1 METKLHCFSVKPSN
15 MSEEKQNELYVN
27 KECLNGLEIL
37 KEHNLINLCP
47 TNDADADVDAKDIF
61 SSFTSSTDKKTTKYP
76 SVELVSS
83 WSNNSKIQFDSDGCV
98 TSLDF
103 GGKRL
108 HKGLPCDP
116 QVFGDQYFSRLR
128 TLSLAGTDL
137 PIKDIMAILPFIQV
151 HIECLFLGGNALGVI
166 GAEQI
171 STWLPKATSLVKLD
185 LRYNDINA
193 AGITVISRSLVG
205 TNVQYL
211 YLEGNIIGDEGC
223 TAMVDFLLK
232 KEENSQIRE
241 IFLGANQ
248 IQSSGAASLAS
259 LLYVNKNIS
268 KIYLEGNNIGA
279 NGAAAFCEV
288 LEKLNGDTGLRNLY
302 VDNNNI
308 GKELSNKLATLLKS
322 ETTIQDPL
330 DV

>member
-1 METKLHCFSVKPSN
+1 
-15 MSEEKQNELYVN
+15 MSEEKQNELNVN

-37 KEHNLINLCP
+37 KEHNLINFCP
-47 TNDADADVDAKDIF
+47 TNDADADANDIF
-61 SSFTSSTDKKTTKYP
+61 STYTGSADKKTTKYP

-83 WSNNSKIQFDSDGCV
+83 WSSNSRVQFDIDGCV

-108 HKGLPCDP
+108 HNGLPCDP
-116 QVFGDQYFSRLR
+116 QVFGDQYFSRLK

-137 PIKDIMAILPFIQV
+137 PIKYIMAILPFIQA
-151 HIECLFLGGNALGVI
+151 HIECLFLGGNAFGDI
-166 GAEQI
+166 GAEQV
-171 STWLPKATSLVKLD
+171 STWLPKAKSLVKLD
-185 LRYNDINA
+185 LRYNEINA
-193 AGITVISRSLVG
+193 AGITAISRSLVD

-223 TAMVDFLLK
+223 AAMVDFLLK
-232 KEENSQIRE
+232 KKENSQIRE
-241 IFLGANQ
+241 MFLGANH

-268 KIYLEGNNIGA
+268 KIYLEGNNIGI
-279 NGAAAFCEV
+279 NGAAAFCKV
-288 LEKLNGDTGLRNLY
+288 LEELNGDTGLRNLY

-330 DV
+330 EV